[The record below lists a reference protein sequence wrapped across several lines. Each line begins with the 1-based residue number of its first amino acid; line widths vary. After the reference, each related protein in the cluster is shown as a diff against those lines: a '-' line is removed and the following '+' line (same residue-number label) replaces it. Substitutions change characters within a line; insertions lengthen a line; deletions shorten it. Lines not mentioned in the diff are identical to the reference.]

1 MLFKQCPIYVSLL
14 EQKWSMY
21 TSPLV
26 AEQRMRWVSSLF
38 GFVWLSVFRF
48 KHHSPENRGHMLTTK
63 IVHFVKLPKHETDYI
78 IAFLSSR
85 WSKNIYGTSN
95 LESGSRSYAPS
106 KIAPLSE
113 VPNVGSFDR
122 CQNFREAWKNM
133 LGYLGLSPRREFRQR
148 SEVLTLGSSGGGQNF

>member
-1 MLFKQCPIYVSLL
+1 ML
-14 EQKWSMY
+14 
-21 TSPLV
+21 
-26 AEQRMRWVSSLF
+26 A
-38 GFVWLSVFRF
+38 
-48 KHHSPENRGHMLTTK
+48 TK
-63 IVHFVKLPKHETDYI
+63 NVYFVKLSKYEMDFT

-122 CQNFREAWKNM
+122 CQNFREA
-133 LGYLGLSPRREFRQR
+133 
-148 SEVLTLGSSGGGQNF
+148 